1 MPICTSVCKVPERAM
16 ANLDAAVR
24 GRAVSAGEVNEFS
37 WRARVY
43 WEDTDGGGVVY
54 YANYLKFMERARTEW
69 LRCMGHSQSEL
80 AEHYGFV
87 FAVAEVKVNYRKP
100 ARLDDEL
107 LITCVPVPEG
117 RASIRFRQTIW
128 REEDALNAAHRRRQC
143 GLPVSMR
150 SRSVPA
156 PLAGFHPTR

>member
-1 MPICTSVCKVPERAM
+1 VTPFT
-16 ANLDAAVR
+16 
-24 GRAVSAGEVNEFS
+24 

-69 LRCMGHSQSEL
+69 LRSLGHSQSEL
-80 AEHYGFV
+80 ADQYGYV

-117 RASIRFRQTIW
+117 R
-128 REEDALNAAHRRRQC
+128 
-143 GLPVSMR
+143 VSMR
-150 SRSVPA
+150 FEQTISRGGVVLTEGEVRIACVDAKTFRPRSLPDFIKA
-156 PLAGFHPTR
+156 PSPNVTPQVSDGQ

>member
-1 MPICTSVCKVPERAM
+1 
-16 ANLDAAVR
+16 
-24 GRAVSAGEVNEFS
+24 VSAFT

-69 LRCMGHSQSEL
+69 LRSMGHSQSEL
-80 AEHYGFV
+80 ANQYGYV

-117 RASIRFRQTIW
+117 RVSISFRQTISRGDVVLTEGEVRVACVDSKTFRPRALPDFIKILKVSP
-128 REEDALNAAHRRRQC
+128 REENGQ
-143 GLPVSMR
+143 
-150 SRSVPA
+150 
-156 PLAGFHPTR
+156 